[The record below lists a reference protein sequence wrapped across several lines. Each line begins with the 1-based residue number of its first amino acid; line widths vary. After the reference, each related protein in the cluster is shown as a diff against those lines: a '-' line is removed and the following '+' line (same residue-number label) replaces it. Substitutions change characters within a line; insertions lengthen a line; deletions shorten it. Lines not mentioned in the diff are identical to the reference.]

1 MGGGVGAGGEGVGR
15 RGARGGKKGGR
26 NESDDQRAGAVFFL
40 GGPPLLSMTQ
50 SPAPARAHAR
60 CLPPPPPLHRSSP
73 NDSDR
78 STSQRSG
85 EPTPCRQKTRQKNS
99 TSLSLSLA
107 SPRPGGGTRPLSTTT
122 VPAPLA
128 TRAMKSAHEVAAF
141 GRGRVVAPRRRAD
154 QPTTAGAVPRLGV
167 DRARARLVHDGLG
180 HGRER
185 GRRNRLHMRRHSTWR
200 ARRAL
205 SISTPGRA
213 KSSSECSPHVQPE
226 Q

>member
-1 MGGGVGAGGEGVGR
+1 MRGRGWVASRGARAKREGSRPTTTLSSARSREGRASDWGNPGLAREPGWWVEGVGAGGEGVGR

-85 EPTPCRQKTRQKNS
+85 EPTLQTKNS
-99 TSLSLSLA
+99 TKKLDLSLA
-107 SPRPGGGTRPLSTTT
+107 LSRQ
-122 VPAPLA
+122 P
-128 TRAMKSAHEVAAF
+128 
-141 GRGRVVAPRRRAD
+141 APRRRHQASLND
-154 QPTTAGAVPRLGV
+154 HRAGPTG
-167 DRARARLVHDGLG
+167 
-180 HGRER
+180 
-185 GRRNRLHMRRHSTWR
+185 N
-200 ARRAL
+200 
-205 SISTPGRA
+205 PGN
-213 KSSSECSPHVQPE
+213 EGCT
-226 Q
+226 